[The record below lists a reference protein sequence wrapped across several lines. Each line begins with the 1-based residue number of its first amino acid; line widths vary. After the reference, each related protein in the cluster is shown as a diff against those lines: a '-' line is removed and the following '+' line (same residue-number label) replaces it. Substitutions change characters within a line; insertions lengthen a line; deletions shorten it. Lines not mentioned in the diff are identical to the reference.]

1 MQYRYAIIEQD
12 GSTVD
17 HLKTSIQNFSSFT
30 CVGTADTYDQSIE
43 LVIEKTP
50 QVVFINVDQSI
61 GESAFQFI
69 YELHN
74 YVQELPIFV
83 AISNSKELSYQC
95 IKHNFFDYLLK
106 PISKFDLTKCV
117 ARITKSSLVEPSQKL
132 CLKSYKDYRFID
144 MEDILFLKADN
155 TATDIYMEDGTKVSA
170 YKTLKSYE
178 AILPPNFTRIHNSYI
193 VNRNYISR
201 IHFGKSKCTLKNTDD
216 SIPFSKSY
224 KQNVVLLEKAL
235 TNQALLSLN

>member
-1 MQYRYAIIEQD
+1 MQYKYAIIEQD
-12 GSTVD
+12 GSVVN
-17 HLKTSIQNFSSFT
+17 HLQSNFENFANFT
-30 CVGTADTYDQSIE
+30 CVGTADNYDESIE
-43 LVIEKTP
+43 LVIEKNP

-74 YVQELPIFV
+74 YLEQLPIFV
-83 AISNSKELSYQC
+83 AISSTKELSYQC

-117 ARITKSSLVEPSQKL
+117 ARITKASNLEPSQKL
-132 CLKSYKDYRFID
+132 CLKSYKDYRFIE

-155 TATDIYMEDGTKVSA
+155 TSTDIYMEDGTKISA

-178 AILPPNFTRIHNSYI
+178 AILPSNFTRIHNSYI
-193 VNRNYISR
+193 VNRNYVSR
-201 IHFGKSKCTLKNTDD
+201 IHFGKSKCTLKKTFD

-224 KQNVVLLEKAL
+224 KHNVVLLEKAL
-235 TNQALLSLN
+235 TKQALLSLN